1 MPKIQYIEPG
11 NTALKV
17 SKICLGTMAFGEQ
30 NAGIESHKQLDNVII
45 MGINFIDTAKHYSL
59 QGRKETQRSIQRYIG
74 LWLKDRADSVK
85 PNSAS

>member
-1 MPKIQYIEPG
+1 
-11 NTALKV
+11 
-17 SKICLGTMAFGEQ
+17 MAFGEQ

-45 MGINFIDTAKHYSL
+45 MGINFIDTTKHYSVP
-59 QGRKETQRSIQRYIG
+59 GKRETQGSTQRYIG